1 MVDEMVAIVGCK
13 GGVLLVTMD
22 QTRIDY
28 LKRQKDLVT
37 SREKRTLRK
46 KNTSPDTR
54 RTQR

>member
-28 LKRQKDLVT
+28 LKRQKDLVLLKAKVWT
-37 SREKRTLRK
+37 LDRRVEKKEL
-46 KNTSPDTR
+46 
-54 RTQR
+54 